1 MASHT
6 SSPGADEQRTSV
18 VANSFVALRGL
29 GFVMLLLIVVSI
41 AYASWIA
48 ILNWGQITV

>member
-1 MASHT
+1 MAAHQ
-6 SSPGADEQRTSV
+6 SSPRPDDQTRRV

-48 ILNWGQITV
+48 ILNSGQITV